1 MFQGAH
7 RSVLAVLAST
17 AVGIV
22 LIDQVTKAWAVAY
35 LQPRIESGEGP
46 LYIIDPL
53 LRLTYVENTGAA
65 WGMGAGYTWIF
76 TIVAVVVGV
85 VIVRFARTITSRAW
99 ALALGGL
106 LGGLLGNLIDR
117 LTRPPGPGLGSVV
130 DFIGLPNF
138 PVFNVAD
145 IAITCSAVAM
155 IILAWR
161 GIPLSES
168 EPDDSSSDDS
178 SSDDS
183 SSDDSSSG
191 DSSSNDSRSEESESQ
206 APISTDEPSQEDELR
221 HDDTPAAGSGS

>member
-35 LQPRIESGEGP
+35 LQPRIEGGEGP
-46 LYIIDPL
+46 IYLIDPL

-145 IAITCSAVAM
+145 MAITCSAVAM

-168 EPDDSSSDDS
+168 EPDGSSSDDS
-178 SSDDS
+178 NSA
-183 SSDDSSSG
+183 
-191 DSSSNDSRSEESESQ
+191 DSSSNDPRSKESASQ

-221 HDDTPAAGSGS
+221 HDDTPAAGSGP

>member
-17 AVGIV
+17 AVGVV
-22 LIDQVTKAWAVAY
+22 LVDQVTKAWAVAY

-168 EPDDSSSDDS
+168 EPDGSSSDDS
-178 SSDDS
+178 SSA
-183 SSDDSSSG
+183 
-191 DSSSNDSRSEESESQ
+191 DSSSNDSRSEESASQ

-221 HDDTPAAGSGS
+221 HDDTPAAGSGP

>member
-1 MFQGAH
+1 MLQGAH

-46 LYIIDPL
+46 IYLIDPL

-65 WGMGAGYTWIF
+65 WGIGAGYTWIF

-161 GIPLSES
+161 GIPLAES
-168 EPDDSSSDDS
+168 APDGSSSDDERVL
-178 SSDDS
+178 DD
-183 SSDDSSSG
+183 DK
-191 DSSSNDSRSEESESQ
+191 
-206 APISTDEPSQEDELR
+206 
-221 HDDTPAAGSGS
+221 PAAGSGP

>member
-1 MFQGAH
+1 MFRGAH
-7 RSVLAVLAST
+7 RSVLAVLAGT

-22 LIDQVTKAWAVAY
+22 LIDQVTKAWAVTY
-35 LQPRIESGEGP
+35 LRPRIESGEGP
-46 LYIIDPL
+46 IYIIDPL

-145 IAITCSAVAM
+145 MAITCSAVAM

-168 EPDDSSSDDS
+168 EPDGSSSDDS
-178 SSDDS
+178 NSA
-183 SSDDSSSG
+183 
-191 DSSSNDSRSEESESQ
+191 DSSSNDPRSKESASQ
-206 APISTDEPSQEDELR
+206 APISTNEPSQEDELR
-221 HDDTPAAGSGS
+221 HDDTPAAGSGP

>member
-1 MFQGAH
+1 M
-7 RSVLAVLAST
+7 LAVLAGT

-22 LIDQVTKAWAVAY
+22 LVDQVTKAWAVAY

-46 LYIIDPL
+46 IYPIDPL

-117 LTRPPGPGLGSVV
+117 ITRPPGPGLGSVV

-145 IAITCSAVAM
+145 IAITCSAVVI

-161 GIPLSES
+161 GIPQSES
-168 EPDDSSSDDS
+168 APD
-178 SSDDS
+178 
-183 SSDDSSSG
+183 G
-191 DSSSNDSRSEESESQ
+191 SSSNDEQ
-206 APISTDEPSQEDELR
+206 VL
-221 HDDTPAAGSGS
+221 DDDKPAAGSGP

>member
-1 MFQGAH
+1 MFQGAQ

-46 LYIIDPL
+46 IYLIDPF

-145 IAITCSAVAM
+145 MAITCSAVAM

-168 EPDDSSSDDS
+168 EPNGSSSDDS
-178 SSDDS
+178 SSA
-183 SSDDSSSG
+183 
-191 DSSSNDSRSEESESQ
+191 DSSSNDSRTEESASQ

-221 HDDTPAAGSGS
+221 HDDTPAAGSGP

>member
-7 RSVLAVLAST
+7 RSVLAVLAGT

-76 TIVAVVVGV
+76 TIVAVVVGI

-145 IAITCSAVAM
+145 MAITCSAVAM

-168 EPDDSSSDDS
+168 EPNGSSSDGS
-178 SSDDS
+178 SSI
-183 SSDDSSSG
+183 
-191 DSSSNDSRSEESESQ
+191 DSRSAESASQ
-206 APISTDEPSQEDELR
+206 APMSTDEPIQEDELR
-221 HDDTPAAGSGS
+221 HDDTPAAGSGP

>member
-1 MFQGAH
+1 MFRGAH
-7 RSVLAVLAST
+7 RSVLAVLAGT
-17 AVGIV
+17 AMGIV

-46 LYIIDPL
+46 FYLIDPL

-117 LTRPPGPGLGSVV
+117 ITRPPGPGFGSVV

-168 EPDDSSSDDS
+168 APDGSSSDDERVL
-178 SSDDS
+178 DD
-183 SSDDSSSG
+183 DK
-191 DSSSNDSRSEESESQ
+191 
-206 APISTDEPSQEDELR
+206 PT
-221 HDDTPAAGSGS
+221 AGSGP

>member
-1 MFQGAH
+1 MFRGAH
-7 RSVLAVLAST
+7 RSVLAVLAGT

-22 LIDQVTKAWAVAY
+22 LIDQVTKAWAVTY
-35 LQPRIESGEGP
+35 LRPRIERGEGP
-46 LYIIDPL
+46 IYIIDPL

-145 IAITCSAVAM
+145 MAITCSAVAM

-168 EPDDSSSDDS
+168 EPDGSSSDDS
-178 SSDDS
+178 NSA
-183 SSDDSSSG
+183 
-191 DSSSNDSRSEESESQ
+191 DSSSNDPRSKESASQ

-221 HDDTPAAGSGS
+221 HDDTPAAGSGP

>member
-35 LQPRIESGEGP
+35 LQPRIESGEGS

-65 WGMGAGYTWIF
+65 WGMGAGHTWIF

-145 IAITCSAVAM
+145 ITITCSAVAM

-168 EPDDSSSDDS
+168 EPDGSSSDDS
-178 SSDDS
+178 SSA
-183 SSDDSSSG
+183 
-191 DSSSNDSRSEESESQ
+191 DSSSNDSRSEESASQ

-221 HDDTPAAGSGS
+221 HDDTPAAGSGP

>member
-1 MFQGAH
+1 MLQGAH

-46 LYIIDPL
+46 IYLIDPL

-65 WGMGAGYTWIF
+65 WGIGAGYTWIF

-145 IAITCSAVAM
+145 MAITCSAVAM

-168 EPDDSSSDDS
+168 EPNGSSSDDS
-178 SSDDS
+178 SST
-183 SSDDSSSG
+183 
-191 DSSSNDSRSEESESQ
+191 DSSSNDSRTEESASQ

-221 HDDTPAAGSGS
+221 HDDTPAAGSGP

>member
-35 LQPRIESGEGP
+35 LQPRIESGEGS

-85 VIVRFARTITSRAW
+85 VVVRFARTITSRAW

-168 EPDDSSSDDS
+168 EPDGSSSDDS
-178 SSDDS
+178 NSA
-183 SSDDSSSG
+183 
-191 DSSSNDSRSEESESQ
+191 DSSSNDPRSKESASQ
-206 APISTDEPSQEDELR
+206 APISTNEPSQEDELR
-221 HDDTPAAGSGS
+221 HDDTPAAGSGP

>member
-1 MFQGAH
+1 MFRGAH
-7 RSVLAVLAST
+7 RSVLAVLAGI

-46 LYIIDPL
+46 IYPIDPL

-117 LTRPPGPGLGSVV
+117 ITRPPGPGLGSVV

-155 IILAWR
+155 IIVAWR

-168 EPDDSSSDDS
+168 APDGSSSDDERVL
-178 SSDDS
+178 DD
-183 SSDDSSSG
+183 DK
-191 DSSSNDSRSEESESQ
+191 
-206 APISTDEPSQEDELR
+206 
-221 HDDTPAAGSGS
+221 PAAGSGP

>member
-168 EPDDSSSDDS
+168 EPDGSSSDDS
-178 SSDDS
+178 NSA
-183 SSDDSSSG
+183 
-191 DSSSNDSRSEESESQ
+191 DSSSNDPRSKESASQ
-206 APISTDEPSQEDELR
+206 APISTNEPSQEDELR
-221 HDDTPAAGSGS
+221 HDDTPAAGSGP

>member
-1 MFQGAH
+1 MFRGAH
-7 RSVLAVLAST
+7 RSVLAVLAGT

-22 LIDQVTKAWAVAY
+22 LIDQVTKAWAVTY
-35 LQPRIESGEGP
+35 LRPRIESGEGP
-46 LYIIDPL
+46 IYIIDPL

-145 IAITCSAVAM
+145 MAITCSAVAI

-168 EPDDSSSDDS
+168 EPDGSSSDDS
-178 SSDDS
+178 NSA
-183 SSDDSSSG
+183 
-191 DSSSNDSRSEESESQ
+191 DSSSNDPRSKESASQ

-221 HDDTPAAGSGS
+221 HDDTPAAGSGP

>member
-1 MFQGAH
+1 VFRGAH
-7 RSVLAVLAST
+7 RSVLAVLAGT

-46 LYIIDPL
+46 IYLIDPL

-161 GIPLSES
+161 GIPLAES
-168 EPDDSSSDDS
+168 APDGSSSDDERVL
-178 SSDDS
+178 DD
-183 SSDDSSSG
+183 DK
-191 DSSSNDSRSEESESQ
+191 
-206 APISTDEPSQEDELR
+206 
-221 HDDTPAAGSGS
+221 PAAGSGP

>member
-35 LQPRIESGEGP
+35 LQPRLESGEGP

-168 EPDDSSSDDS
+168 EPDGSSSDDS
-178 SSDDS
+178 NSA
-183 SSDDSSSG
+183 
-191 DSSSNDSRSEESESQ
+191 DSSSNDPRSKESASQ

-221 HDDTPAAGSGS
+221 HDDTPAAGSGP

>member
-1 MFQGAH
+1 MLQGAH

-46 LYIIDPL
+46 IYLIDPL

-145 IAITCSAVAM
+145 MAITCSAVAM

-168 EPDDSSSDDS
+168 EPDDSSSG
-178 SSDDS
+178 
-183 SSDDSSSG
+183 DSSSG
-191 DSSSNDSRSEESESQ
+191 DSSSGDSRSEESASR
-206 APISTDEPSQEDELR
+206 APMSTDEPMQEDELR
-221 HDDTPAAGSGS
+221 HDDTPAAGSGP

>member
-7 RSVLAVLAST
+7 RSVLAVLAGT

-76 TIVAVVVGV
+76 TIVAVSVGV

-145 IAITCSAVAM
+145 MAITCSAVAM

-168 EPDDSSSDDS
+168 EPNGSSSD
-178 SSDDS
+178 
-183 SSDDSSSG
+183 G
-191 DSSSNDSRSEESESQ
+191 SSSNDSRSAESASQ
-206 APISTDEPSQEDELR
+206 APMSTDEPIQEDELR
-221 HDDTPAAGSGS
+221 HDDTPAAGSGP

>member
-1 MFQGAH
+1 MFQGAQ

-46 LYIIDPL
+46 IYLIDPL

-145 IAITCSAVAM
+145 MAITCSAVAM

-168 EPDDSSSDDS
+168 EANGSSSDGSSLDGSSSDDS
-178 SSDDS
+178 SSA
-183 SSDDSSSG
+183 
-191 DSSSNDSRSEESESQ
+191 DSSSNDSRTEESASQ
-206 APISTDEPSQEDELR
+206 APISTDEPSQEDEVR
-221 HDDTPAAGSGS
+221 HDDTPAAGSGP

>member
-7 RSVLAVLAST
+7 RSVLAVLAGT

-76 TIVAVVVGV
+76 TIVAVVVGI

-145 IAITCSAVAM
+145 MAITCSAVAM

-168 EPDDSSSDDS
+168 EPNGSSSD
-178 SSDDS
+178 
-183 SSDDSSSG
+183 G
-191 DSSSNDSRSEESESQ
+191 SSSNDSRSAESASQ
-206 APISTDEPSQEDELR
+206 APMSTDEPIQEDELR
-221 HDDTPAAGSGS
+221 HDDTPAAGSGP

>member
-1 MFQGAH
+1 MFRGAD
-7 RSVLAVLAST
+7 RSVLAVLAGT

-22 LIDQVTKAWAVAY
+22 LIDQVTKAWAVTY
-35 LQPRIESGEGP
+35 LRPRIESGEGP
-46 LYIIDPL
+46 IYIIDPL

-145 IAITCSAVAM
+145 MAITCSAVAM

-168 EPDDSSSDDS
+168 EPDGSSSDDS
-178 SSDDS
+178 NSA
-183 SSDDSSSG
+183 
-191 DSSSNDSRSEESESQ
+191 DSSSNDPRSKESASQ

-221 HDDTPAAGSGS
+221 HDDTPAAGSGP

>member
-1 MFQGAH
+1 M
-7 RSVLAVLAST
+7 LAGI

-46 LYIIDPL
+46 IYLIDPL

-76 TIVAVVVGV
+76 TIFAVVVGI

-168 EPDDSSSDDS
+168 EQDDLSSADDNSD
-178 SSDDS
+178 
-183 SSDDSSSG
+183 
-191 DSSSNDSRSEESESQ
+191 DSSSNDSRSKASASE
-206 APISTDEPSQEDELR
+206 APISTDEAIREDDLR
-221 HDDTPAAGSGS
+221 HDDTPAAGNGP

>member
-161 GIPLSES
+161 GIPLSKS
-168 EPDDSSSDDS
+168 EPDGSSSDDS
-178 SSDDS
+178 SSA
-183 SSDDSSSG
+183 
-191 DSSSNDSRSEESESQ
+191 DSSSNDSRSVESASQ
-206 APISTDEPSQEDELR
+206 APRSTDEPSQEDELR
-221 HDDTPAAGSGS
+221 RDDTPAAGSGP

>member
-1 MFQGAH
+1 MFRGAH
-7 RSVLAVLAST
+7 RSVLAVLAGT

-22 LIDQVTKAWAVAY
+22 LIDQVTKAWAVTY
-35 LQPRIESGEGP
+35 LRPRIESGEGP

-145 IAITCSAVAM
+145 MAITCSAVAM

-168 EPDDSSSDDS
+168 EPDGSSSDDS
-178 SSDDS
+178 NSA
-183 SSDDSSSG
+183 
-191 DSSSNDSRSEESESQ
+191 DSSSNDPRSKESASQ

-221 HDDTPAAGSGS
+221 HDDTPAAGSGP

>member
-1 MFQGAH
+1 MFQGAQ

-46 LYIIDPL
+46 IYLIDPL

-65 WGMGAGYTWIF
+65 WGIGAGYTWIF

-145 IAITCSAVAM
+145 MAITCSAVAM

-168 EPDDSSSDDS
+168 EPNGSSWDDSSST
-178 SSDDS
+178 
-183 SSDDSSSG
+183 
-191 DSSSNDSRSEESESQ
+191 DSSSNDSRTEESASQ

-221 HDDTPAAGSGS
+221 HDDTPAAGSGP

>member
-7 RSVLAVLAST
+7 RPVLAVLAST

-46 LYIIDPL
+46 IYLIDPL

-106 LGGLLGNLIDR
+106 PGGLLGNLIDR

-168 EPDDSSSDDS
+168 EPDDSSS
-178 SSDDS
+178 
-183 SSDDSSSG
+183 
-191 DSSSNDSRSEESESQ
+191 NDSRSEESASQ
-206 APISTDEPSQEDELR
+206 ALMSTDEPIQEDELR
-221 HDDTPAAGSGS
+221 HDDTPAAGSGP

>member
-1 MFQGAH
+1 MFQGAQ

-46 LYIIDPL
+46 FYLIDPL

-65 WGMGAGYTWIF
+65 WGIGAGYTWIF

-145 IAITCSAVAM
+145 MAITCSAVAM

-168 EPDDSSSDDS
+168 EPNGSSSDDS
-178 SSDDS
+178 SST
-183 SSDDSSSG
+183 
-191 DSSSNDSRSEESESQ
+191 DSSSNDSRTEESASQ

-221 HDDTPAAGSGS
+221 HDDTPAAGSGP

>member
-7 RSVLAVLAST
+7 RSVLAVLAGT

-76 TIVAVVVGV
+76 TIVAVLVGV

-145 IAITCSAVAM
+145 MAITCSAVAM

-168 EPDDSSSDDS
+168 EPNGSSSD
-178 SSDDS
+178 
-183 SSDDSSSG
+183 
-191 DSSSNDSRSEESESQ
+191 DSSSNDSRSEESASQ

-221 HDDTPAAGSGS
+221 HDDTPAAGSGP

>member
-1 MFQGAH
+1 MFRGAH
-7 RSVLAVLAST
+7 RSVLAVLAGT

-22 LIDQVTKAWAVAY
+22 LIDQVTKAWAVTY
-35 LQPRIESGEGP
+35 LRPRIESSEGP
-46 LYIIDPL
+46 IYIIDPL

-145 IAITCSAVAM
+145 MAITCSAVAM

-168 EPDDSSSDDS
+168 EPDGSSSDDS
-178 SSDDS
+178 NSA
-183 SSDDSSSG
+183 
-191 DSSSNDSRSEESESQ
+191 DSSSNDPRSKESASQ

-221 HDDTPAAGSGS
+221 HDDTPAAGSGP

>member
-1 MFQGAH
+1 M
-7 RSVLAVLAST
+7 LAVLAGT

-22 LIDQVTKAWAVAY
+22 LIDQVTKAWAVTY
-35 LQPRIESGEGP
+35 LRPRIESGEGP
-46 LYIIDPL
+46 IYIIDPL

-145 IAITCSAVAM
+145 MAITCSAVAM

-168 EPDDSSSDDS
+168 EPDGSSSDDS
-178 SSDDS
+178 NSA
-183 SSDDSSSG
+183 
-191 DSSSNDSRSEESESQ
+191 DSSSNDPRSKESASQ

-221 HDDTPAAGSGS
+221 HDDTPAAGSGP

>member
-1 MFQGAH
+1 MFRGAH
-7 RSVLAVLAST
+7 RSVLAVLAGT
-17 AVGIV
+17 AMGIV

-35 LQPRIESGEGP
+35 LQPRIESGERP
-46 LYIIDPL
+46 IYLIDPL

-117 LTRPPGPGLGSVV
+117 ITRPPGPGLGSVV

-168 EPDDSSSDDS
+168 APDGSSSDDERVL
-178 SSDDS
+178 DD
-183 SSDDSSSG
+183 DK
-191 DSSSNDSRSEESESQ
+191 
-206 APISTDEPSQEDELR
+206 PT
-221 HDDTPAAGSGS
+221 AGSGP

>member
-1 MFQGAH
+1 MFRSAH
-7 RSVLAVLAST
+7 RSVLAVLAGT

-22 LIDQVTKAWAVAY
+22 LVDQVSKAWAVAY

-46 LYIIDPL
+46 IYLIDPL

-168 EPDDSSSDDS
+168 EPDDLSSADDS
-178 SSDDS
+178 SEDAN
-183 SSDDSSSG
+183 
-191 DSSSNDSRSEESESQ
+191 SNDSRSKASASE
-206 APISTDEPSQEDELR
+206 APISTDEAIREDDVR
-221 HDDTPAAGSGS
+221 HDGTPAAGNGP

>member
-35 LQPRIESGEGP
+35 LQPRIEGGEGP
-46 LYIIDPL
+46 IYLIDPL

-145 IAITCSAVAM
+145 MAITCSAVAM

-161 GIPLSES
+161 GIPLAES
-168 EPDDSSSDDS
+168 EPDDSSSDG
-178 SSDDS
+178 
-183 SSDDSSSG
+183 SSSG
-191 DSSSNDSRSEESESQ
+191 DSSSGDSRSEESASQ
-206 APISTDEPSQEDELR
+206 APMSTDEPMHEDELR
-221 HDDTPAAGSGS
+221 HDDTPAAGSGP

>member
-35 LQPRIESGEGP
+35 LQPRLESGEGP

-168 EPDDSSSDDS
+168 EPDGSSSDDS
-178 SSDDS
+178 SSA
-183 SSDDSSSG
+183 
-191 DSSSNDSRSEESESQ
+191 DSSSNDSRSEESASQ

-221 HDDTPAAGSGS
+221 HDDTPAAGSGP

>member
-76 TIVAVVVGV
+76 TIVAVLVGV

-145 IAITCSAVAM
+145 MAITCSAVAM
-155 IILAWR
+155 IIVAWR

-168 EPDDSSSDDS
+168 ERDGSSSDDS
-178 SSDDS
+178 SSA
-183 SSDDSSSG
+183 
-191 DSSSNDSRSEESESQ
+191 DSSSNDSRSEESASQ
-206 APISTDEPSQEDELR
+206 APISTNEPSQEDELR
-221 HDDTPAAGSGS
+221 HDDTPAAGSGP